1 MQQGRLGTRDLKV
14 VLDLKA
20 LKDLKEP
27 RDLLVH
33 LELLGRKVILA
44 Q

>member
-1 MQQGRLGTRDLKV
+1 MQQGRLEARDLKV

-20 LKDLKEP
+20 LKALKEP